1 MKKLFRL
8 TALATMVSLVA
19 TISVTTSCSDDD
31 DDENDNK
38 NNPAVVDTT
47 KNDTVVPPEQT
58 DTVPVVNQE
67 EVFVLEVGGSKSKAS
82 SFFSI
87 QNKKTYKVAE
97 LDKNS
102 GVEIVY
108 DGKKFFGAQSSVNDF
123 VASTGLNATI
133 TVVEQNKEFLYTTNG
148 ADFGGKSYSGSIKV
162 TKGEMGDE
170 SATVTITVTRKILA
184 ES

>member
-67 EVFVLEVGGSKSKAS
+67 EVFVLEVGGSESKAS
-82 SFFSI
+82 SFISI
-87 QNKKTYKVAE
+87 QNKRTYKVSEVIMSQGSGIEIVFDGSKLFSASVSANDVVRQNGCAAE
-97 LDKNS
+97 LVKESDKVFSFVTS
-102 GVEIVY
+102 GGEN
-108 DGKKFFGAQSSVNDF
+108 GKDYSGKIEVIEG
-123 VASTGLNATI
+123 
-133 TVVEQNKEFLYTTNG
+133 EMKG
-148 ADFGGKSYSGSIKV
+148 ADSTIKIKV
-162 TKGEMGDE
+162 TRNNKN
-170 SATVTITVTRKILA
+170 
-184 ES
+184 

>member
-82 SFFSI
+82 SFISI
-87 QNKKTYKVAE
+87 QNKRTYTVSE
-97 LDKNS
+97 VIMSQGS
-102 GVEIVY
+102 GIEIVF
-108 DGKKFFGAQSSVNDF
+108 DGSMLFSASGSANEVVRQNGCAAVLIMESDKVFKFVTSCGENGKDYSGKIEVIE
-123 VASTGLNATI
+123 G
-133 TVVEQNKEFLYTTNG
+133 EMKG
-148 ADFGGKSYSGSIKV
+148 ADSTIKIKV
-162 TKGEMGDE
+162 TRYNKN
-170 SATVTITVTRKILA
+170 
-184 ES
+184 

>member
-8 TALATMVSLVA
+8 AALATMASLVA

-31 DDENDNK
+31 DDEN
-38 NNPAVVDTT
+38 NNPVVVDTT
-47 KNDTVVPPEQT
+47 KNDTVVPPEQK
-58 DTVPVVNQE
+58 DTVPVANQE
-67 EVFVLEVGGSKSKAS
+67 EVFELEVGGSKSKAS